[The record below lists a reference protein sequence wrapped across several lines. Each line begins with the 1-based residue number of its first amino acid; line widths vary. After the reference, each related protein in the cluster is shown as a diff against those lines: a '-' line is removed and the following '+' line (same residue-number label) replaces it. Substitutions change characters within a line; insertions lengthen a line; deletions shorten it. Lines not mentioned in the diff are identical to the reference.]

1 MVELT
6 AIRRVGTGRIA
17 FVGPDTMV
25 YAPFK
30 ATVEDAR
37 AALQEIHRDGLYRPM
52 SDGTGQL
59 ERVYPI
65 EYCVTENPREFVVF
79 LRNDHAELI
88 EARLLVRHY
97 GEHRTPGPWPN
108 DHSED
113 LIDPFKL

>member
-6 AIRRVGTGRIA
+6 AIRRVSTGRIA
-17 FVGPDTMV
+17 FVDPGTMV

-30 ATVEDAR
+30 ATIEDAR
-37 AALQEIHRDGLYRPM
+37 AALLEIHRDGLYRPM

-65 EYCVTENPREFVVF
+65 EYCVTDNPREFVVF

-88 EARLLVRHY
+88 EARLIVRHY
-97 GEHRTPGPWPN
+97 GTSRTPGPWPGGVSP
-108 DHSED
+108 DT
-113 LIDPFKL
+113 IDPFKL